1 LKVLFILHYPPPVHG
16 SSVVGGYIKNSSL
29 IANSFECRFIN
40 FGTSVRID
48 EIGNG
53 WLPKI
58 FRYLFINLRVIWQ
71 LMIFRPDL
79 CYFTIMS
86 KKIGFYKDLPPVF
99 LARLFRRKIV
109 YHFHNRGISER
120 QDNLPDHLLYMLA
133 FRNTDVLL
141 LSKSLYTDVRK
152 YFPENMV
159 HYCANGIP
167 EVVEDFKFKAT
178 QASAAGILFFSN
190 LVESKGVYILLD
202 ALRLLR
208 QKGMDFH
215 CNLVGSEGDV
225 SSKKLSAKV
234 HEYSLD
240 DFVTYSGFKSGLEK
254 ESIFRDADIF
264 VHPSYLD
271 CMPLVILEAMQHSLP
286 VVSTFEGAIPDTVED
301 GVTGF
306 LVQPKD
312 PVALAEKL
320 EILIRNPE
328 LQKSMGKAG
337 REKYEKEFTI
347 DRFENRLKEILQEV
361 GDKNRRKAVV

>member
-1 LKVLFILHYPPPVHG
+1 LKILFVLHYPPPVHG
-16 SSVVGGYIKNSSL
+16 SSVVGGYIKNSAL

-58 FRYLFINLRVIWQ
+58 LRYLSINLRILWQ

-86 KKIGFYKDLPPVF
+86 KKIGFYKDLPPVL
-99 LARLFRRKIV
+99 LARSFRRKIL
-109 YHFHNRGISER
+109 YHFHNRGVSDR
-120 QDNLPDHLLYMLA
+120 HDHLPDHLLYKLA
-133 FRNTDVLL
+133 FRNTHVLL
-141 LSKSLYTDVRK
+141 LSRSLYPDVMK
-152 YFPENMV
+152 YFTVERV

-167 EVVEDFKFKAT
+167 DVAGDFKWKST
-178 QASAAGILFFSN
+178 PASAAGILFFSN

-208 QKGMDFH
+208 QNGLDFH
-215 CNLVGSEGDV
+215 CDFVGSEGDV
-225 SSKKLSAKV
+225 SAKMLTKKVK
-234 HEYSLD
+234 EYSLD
-240 DFVTYSGFKSGLEK
+240 DYVTFSGFKSGPGK
-254 ESIFRDADIF
+254 ETMFSDADIF

-312 PVALAEKL
+312 PRALADKL
-320 EILIRNPE
+320 ELLIRNPE
-328 LQKSMGKAG
+328 LQKSMGMAG

-347 DRFENRLKEILQEV
+347 ERFENRLKEILQEV
-361 GDKNRRKAVV
+361 GGKNRKKAVV